1 MLPLQ
6 FNIHAL
12 IGWKLFYVRLMLLWT
27 NVIKSLNA
35 SDMLIIHDMEDV
47 MLKYI

>member
-1 MLPLQ
+1 MLPLKC
-6 FNIHAL
+6 NIHAL
-12 IGWKLFYVRLMLLWT
+12 IGWKLFYVRLMLVWT
-27 NVIKSLNA
+27 NVIKRLNT